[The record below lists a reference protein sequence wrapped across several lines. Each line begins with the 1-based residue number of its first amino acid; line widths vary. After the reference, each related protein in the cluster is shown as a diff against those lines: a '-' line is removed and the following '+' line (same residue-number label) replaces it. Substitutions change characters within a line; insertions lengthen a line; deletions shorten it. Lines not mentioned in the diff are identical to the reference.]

1 MRAFAAATGLLAAVI
16 LSGCS
21 DDGGGKSSKHTVTYE
36 FLGRGPAD
44 VRYAVDD
51 PDSEGEEAKGVPS
64 GWTKTI
70 EVTSPETLMHMT
82 VYASPNEAPDEL
94 ITCRVTLDGKV
105 VDEKSVTRGERSD
118 VLQCEADIS

>member
-1 MRAFAAATGLLAAVI
+1 M
-16 LSGCS
+16 
-21 DDGGGKSSKHTVTYE
+21 TYE
-36 FLGRGPAD
+36 ILGRGPVD

-51 PDSEGEEAKGVPS
+51 PDSEGEEAKGVQS

-82 VYASPNEAPDEL
+82 VYPSADEAPEETV
-94 ITCRVTLDGKV
+94 TCRVTLDGKV
-105 VDEKSVTRGERSD
+105 VDEKSIRRGDSSD